1 MGAHPVHRGEQVF
14 RPRTVRSPWATVLAV
29 VTVAVCL
36 LPLGLYL
43 YYGLVHSRLHYRVGP
58 GGLTVEMGVGRIWI
72 PAAEVAAVDRW
83 EGPGPAVR
91 VVGAGL
97 RGLQMGWYRMG
108 GRRVYRMTTAGRN
121 LVYVDTAP
129 DAATARPGTRYVLS
143 PADPDRFVTL
153 LRAAQAGEWAAAGA
167 GGDVVFDPV
176 PGPGVLTDPFLIVVL
191 AFTLSIAIGFPW
203 VLSSGIR
210 GMHFR
215 VGPDGIAVHHLGRQ
229 LFRWESIRRVERLD
243 QPPRLWRIFGAHLPG
258 YYAGLFSAGPLGRV
272 RVYGTTLRPPLIL
285 LETSRGRVILEPADA
300 EAFLAAV
307 QAYR

>member
-1 MGAHPVHRGEQVF
+1 
-14 RPRTVRSPWATVLAV
+14 
-29 VTVAVCL
+29 
-36 LPLGLYL
+36 
-43 YYGLVHSRLHYRVGP
+43 
-58 GGLTVEMGVGRIWI
+58 
-72 PAAEVAAVDRW
+72 
-83 EGPGPAVR
+83 
-91 VVGAGL
+91 
-97 RGLQMGWYRMG
+97 
-108 GRRVYRMTTAGRN
+108 
-121 LVYVDTAP
+121 
-129 DAATARPGTRYVLS
+129 
-143 PADPDRFVTL
+143 
-153 LRAAQAGEWAAAGA
+153 
-167 GGDVVFDPV
+167 
-176 PGPGVLTDPFLIVVL
+176 DPFLIVVL

-258 YYAGLFSAGPLGRV
+258 YYAGLFSAGIGGLPSGLAPDGIAVHPLGRRLFRGESPRRGGRLDRPPRLWRIFGAHLPGYYAGLFSAGPLGRV